1 MLTSYVFYSRIHHLW
16 KKCPQHPESH
26 WHAAMFVVLSSLVQS
41 GKTQT
46 LWADISSSHTEE
58 FGEPPPPRLEH
69 SIALALGLC
78 ILAKHIQTVITD
90 LQ

>member
-1 MLTSYVFYSRIHHLW
+1 MR
-16 KKCPQHPESH
+16 KCPQHPESL

-58 FGEPPPPRLEH
+58 FGEPPPPPLH

-78 ILAKHIQTVITD
+78 ILAKDIQTVITD